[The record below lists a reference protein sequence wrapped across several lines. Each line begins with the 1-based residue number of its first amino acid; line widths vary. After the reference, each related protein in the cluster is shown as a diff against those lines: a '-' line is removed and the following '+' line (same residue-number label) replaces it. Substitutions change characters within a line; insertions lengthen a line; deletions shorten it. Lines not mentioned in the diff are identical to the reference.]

1 MAAEGVTN
9 RVCAGPGG
17 KLIEHRT
24 LNRKADE
31 NSDCYVK
38 TADGT
43 IWELQKVKV
52 GEKVEYYYFPVGEA
66 GQEVSPAKAREYT
79 AVPETLDGKND
90 GELSDSEAWSCR
102 VEGVVEPI
110 KEAFNTPAK
119 AAVST
124 ATIVAG
130 AAVLNCIPLWG
141 QIAFGAVCLGAGIY
155 GLFKSNSELNEAKKQ
170 KSDKKARQAY
180 KRQGAALFEVI
191 TSIIP
196 MAKAF
201 KSMKTVRAAR
211 KASLVTQVDSKI
223 LTKAGVGPERTFG
236 RGEYWAKTKNWFG
249 KKFGTGS
256 SDAQAV
262 DKVLVE
268 AVNAK
273 SPVKVNAN
281 GVWKGIRSQRKTGL
295 TEAQVRSLGTARRT
309 GDVKIENLTLEQGK
323 ELLGEKV
330 KFMTTKGTW
339 SKPTQVTNARL
350 AKKGKNTLLGKT
362 IEYEG
367 PLQGA
372 ERAVAEWQFQA
383 SEFNK
388 FMSNGK
394 ISYAI
399 EHYKKMEYMVNHNL
413 LQGEKLEAA
422 KEFLAISYSSIEPF
436 MKTTSWGL
444 KSGCAKSNLIQ
455 AVNIGHTFTPLSD
468 EQQKLQAI
476 TSAF

>member
-31 NSDCYVK
+31 NSDCYVE
-38 TADGT
+38 TPDGT
-43 IWELQKVKV
+43 IWELQKVKN
-52 GEKVEYYYFPVGEA
+52 GDKVEYYYFPVGEA

-211 KASLVTQVDSKI
+211 KASLVANVDSKI

-262 DKVLVE
+262 DKVLAE
-268 AVNAK
+268 
-273 SPVKVNAN
+273 SY
-281 GVWKGIRSQRKTGL
+281 IRSPQKPWEAIKTASKTGL
-295 TEAQVRSLGTARRT
+295 SEGRVGSLRTAKRM
-309 GDVKIENLTLEQGK
+309 GDIKIENLTLEQGK
-323 ELLGEKV
+323 ELLGKKV

-339 SKPTQVTNARL
+339 SQPTKVTNTRL
-350 AKKGKNTLLGKT
+350 AKKGRNTLLGKT

-367 PLQGA
+367 SLQGA

-383 SEFNK
+383 SK
-388 FMSNGK
+388 FQELMNTGK
-394 ISYAI
+394 IGGAI
-399 EHYKKMEYMVNHNL
+399 ESYKNMEYMVNHNL

-436 MKTTSWGL
+436 MKTTGL
-444 KSGCAKSNLIQ
+444 GFKSGCAKSNLIQ
-455 AVNIGHTFTPLSD
+455 AVNIGHTVTPLSD